1 MYDNVIQLTFAAAK
15 FSLIKHYKDS
25 KFKTDEPVPSK
36 MQYMCMFFFF
46 DFKGLK
52 SLVLICIF
60 YIKREIFYNLQE
72 KKMAPDT

>member
-36 MQYMCMFFFF
+36 M
-46 DFKGLK
+46 
-52 SLVLICIF
+52 
-60 YIKREIFYNLQE
+60 
-72 KKMAPDT
+72 